1 MPKQEPGRPFGRPNS
16 QRPSAEADP
25 ETAAT
30 AASEPSGSR
39 LTGSQRTGSQLTG
52 SATASESPASVE
64 PSAPQGEHTYRPAS
78 VASAAAGRPLK
89 KKAAKKTVKAPK
101 KAPAAKGTTKK
112 SAKKAAKPASAAGS
126 SAAEPSA
133 PAKKKAVKKARAKT
147 GAEKTEKTPGRKTA
161 KKGAKAATKKGA
173 KRTSADSVSPDVAPT
188 GAPSGTGP
196 TAGLMSGPMSGPAE
210 APVEGRPAPA
220 AELVVG
226 DAARSAGAHALETG
240 ARSAAEAPVVER
252 IVERKAPAKSLSETL
267 ADAPFG
273 LDEAGVRSVEELE
286 SEAADEA
293 ADSVAAAF
301 ERAAG
306 LDEIAAQDE
315 AAEDEPAEDA
325 EDEEPAAPAPPPF
338 SEPLPPEEDTG
349 PITEETSE
357 FAKYGLKRELVRACL
372 AAGFKRP
379 SEIQR
384 RVIPLALAGKD
395 VLGQSK
401 TGSGKTASFLLPIL
415 HTIDVSRPG
424 IQALILVPTREL
436 AQQVNEEVRKLSR
449 FAPVK
454 SLAIVGG
461 RRMRAQLDELRRNP
475 KLVVGTPGRILDH
488 LSRGTLDLSHIGIAV
503 LDEVD
508 RMLDI
513 GFRDDIR
520 QILKSIRS
528 ARHQTIFVSATISEE
543 IAKLAGQYMHEPEK
557 VYLAPDDLT
566 VDKIEQFYCPV
577 ERHDKY
583 RLMKLL
589 LAAEKPERCIIFC
602 ATKRMADDLAERM
615 SRNGLN
621 AVEIHGDLQ
630 QNQREK
636 VIARFRKGDI
646 RYLVATDLA
655 SRGLDIP
662 EVTHIINYDIPG
674 DPEVYVH
681 RIGRTARMGATGKA
695 ITFVTREEGPQLTQ
709 IEMLINKEVPALK
722 VEGFVATIKEPVE
735 KPAEAPAAPPPVSR
749 FRLPVFANDEALV
762 QAGAVPPKA
771 PVKTLGSKFQPSRKR
786 RR

>member
-1 MPKQEPGRPFGRPNS
+1 MPNQEPGRPFGRPNS
-16 QRPSAEADP
+16 QHPSADAEP

-30 AASEPSGSR
+30 AASELR
-39 LTGSQRTGSQLTG
+39 QQRNG
-52 SATASESPASVE
+52 SATASDSPASVE
-64 PSAPQGEHTYRPAS
+64 PAAPQGDHTSRPAS

-89 KKAAKKTVKAPK
+89 KKAAKKTVKAPT
-101 KAPAAKGTTKK
+101 KAPATKGTTKK
-112 SAKKAAKPASAAGS
+112 STKKAAKPGSAAGS
-126 SAAEPSA
+126 SAVEPSA

-147 GAEKTEKTPGRKTA
+147 GAEKTPGRKTA
-161 KKGAKAATKKGA
+161 KKGAKAATKKAA
-173 KRTSADSVSPDVAPT
+173 KRSPADSASPM
-188 GAPSGTGP
+188 TGP
-196 TAGLMSGPMSGPAE
+196 MAGPMAGPAE
-210 APVEGRPAPA
+210 APVEVRPAPA

-226 DAARSAGAHALETG
+226 DAARSAGAHAPESG
-240 ARSAAEAPVVER
+240 DAR
-252 IVERKAPAKSLSETL
+252 IVERESPAKAQVKSLSETL
-267 ADAPFG
+267 ADAALG

-286 SEAADEA
+286 SEAADEG

-315 AAEDEPAEDA
+315 AAEDEEPA
-325 EDEEPAAPAPPPF
+325 DEEPLAPAPPPF
-338 SEPLPPEEDTG
+338 SEALPPEEDTG
-349 PITEETSE
+349 PVTEETSE
-357 FAKYGLKRELVRACL
+357 FAKYGLKRDLVRACL

-415 HTIDVSRPG
+415 HAIDVSRPG

-461 RRMRAQLDELRRNP
+461 RRMRSQLDELRRNP

-488 LSRGTLDLSHIGIAV
+488 LSRGTLDLSHIGFAV

-528 ARHQTIFVSATISEE
+528 ARHQTIFVSATISDE

-662 EVTHIINYDIPG
+662 EVTHIINYDIPA

-722 VEGFVATIKEPVE
+722 VEGFVATIKQPVE
-735 KPAEAPAAPPPVSR
+735 KPAESPAAPRPVSR